1 MAEQATRA
9 GRRLVPLALC
19 VALVGVPLYLMA
31 TEFRVSLSVDGRREA
46 VVTRASTVEALL
58 SSRNV
63 EVNPHDHVKPGLTS
77 GLRDGLDVQV
87 VRARPIQLDVN
98 GNVNTVWST
107 KTTVSEVMEE
117 LDLEA
122 DLVKPSRSA
131 RLESGA
137 TLVLRDANG
146 VTVVH
151 DGRTDSV
158 VTTASTVRQL
168 LEHMK
173 VGVGPVDEVTPGL
186 DTAPIAASTI
196 KITRV
201 VTEQITQEAA
211 VPFPTQKRND
221 STLRSGTS
229 TTTQQGRSGLQR
241 TTYEVVRHDGAVV
254 SRRATAV
261 EIVRAPVPRI
271 VVTGTRTPQAA
282 SGGASWYDTK
292 SMTCAHR
299 TLAFGTQLRVTNIAN
314 GKSVTCSVADR
325 GPYVKGRVVDLSRDA
340 FSKIASTSTGVVQVS
355 VEW

>member
-31 TEFRVSLSVDGRREA
+31 TEFRVLLSVDGRRET
-46 VVTRASTVEALL
+46 VVTRATTVEGLL
-58 SSRNV
+58 NSRDV
-63 EVNPHDHVKPGLTS
+63 EVSSHDHVKPGRSS
-77 GLRDGLDVQV
+77 GLRDGMEVQV
-87 VRARPIQLDVN
+87 VRARPIQIDLN

-107 KTTVSEVMEE
+107 KTTVSDVMEE

-122 DLVKPSRSA
+122 DLVKPSRST
-131 RLESGA
+131 RLRSGA
-137 TLVLRDANG
+137 TLVLRDTHG
-146 VTVVH
+146 VTVIH

-158 VTTASTVRQL
+158 VTTAGTVRQL

-173 VGVGPVDEVTPGL
+173 VSVGPVDEVTPGL
-186 DTAPIAASTI
+186 DTAPVAASTVR
-196 KITRV
+196 ITRV
-201 VTEQITQEAA
+201 VTEQITQDSTI
-211 VPFPTQKRND
+211 PFPTQKRND
-221 STLRSGTS
+221 STLRAGTS

-254 SRRATAV
+254 SRRAIAV
-261 EIVRAPVPRI
+261 QIVREAVPRI
-271 VVTGTRTPQAA
+271 VTVGTRIPQAA
-282 SGGASWYDTK
+282 SGGASWYDAK

-314 GKSVTCSVADR
+314 GKSVTCRVADR

-355 VEW
+355 IEW